1 MGEVQRR
8 LVNYIVMPDKVK
20 RYPATGKLCKVHW
33 VDVTGHINSYANRAK
48 PAPAIS
54 VGYLHKE
61 FDDYIVIASSY
72 FIEAVKDEGDRE
84 GDFTALP
91 KGMIT
96 KVEVL

>member
-1 MGEVQRR
+1 
-8 LVNYIVMPDKVK
+8 MPAKVK
-20 RYPATGKLCKVHW
+20 RYPAAGKLCKVFW
-33 VDVTGHINSYANRAK
+33 MDVTGHINSYANRAK

>member
-1 MGEVQRR
+1 MR
-8 LVNYIVMPDKVK
+8 
-20 RYPATGKLCKVHW
+20 RYPSTGKLIKVFWH
-33 VDVTGHINSYANRAK
+33 DVTGHINGVAGKAK

-61 FDDYIVIASSY
+61 YKDYIVIASSY
-72 FIEAVKDEGDRE
+72 FIEAIKDEDERE

-96 KVEVL
+96 KIEVIQ

>member
-1 MGEVQRR
+1 MG
-8 LVNYIVMPDKVK
+8 VK
-20 RYPATGKLCKVHW
+20 RYPSAGKLCKVHW
-33 VDVTGHINSYANRAK
+33 TDVTGHINSYANRAK
-48 PAPAIS
+48 PAPAVT

-72 FIEAVKDEGDRE
+72 FTDPVKDEGERE
-84 GDFTALP
+84 GDFTAMP

>member
-1 MGEVQRR
+1 MGARIPKQGR
-8 LVNYIVMPDKVK
+8 
-20 RYPATGKLCKVHW
+20 LCKVYW
-33 VDVTGHINSYANRAK
+33 IDVTGHINVEAKTVK
-48 PAPAIS
+48 PAPAIT

-72 FIEAVKDEGDRE
+72 FTEPVKDEELRE

-96 KVEVL
+96 KIELL

>member
-1 MGEVQRR
+1 
-8 LVNYIVMPDKVK
+8 MPR
-20 RYPATGKLCKVHW
+20 RYPSKGKLIKVYW
-33 VDVTGHINSYANRAK
+33 DDVTGHINSYAKRAK

-54 VGYLHKE
+54 VGYLHSE
-61 FDDYIVIASSY
+61 HEDYIVIASSY
-72 FIEAVKDEGDRE
+72 FLETVKDEDERE

>member
-1 MGEVQRR
+1 M
-8 LVNYIVMPDKVK
+8 IKV
-20 RYPATGKLCKVHW
+20 YW
-33 VDVTGHINSYANRAK
+33 DDVTGHINSYAKRAK

-54 VGYLHKE
+54 VGYLHSE
-61 FDDYIVIASSY
+61 HEDYIVIASSY
-72 FIEAVKDEGDRE
+72 FLETVKDEDERE